1 MPRPRGTAP
10 IPASPMPRPRG
21 TDPVPA
27 GPILRP
33 RGTDSIPAGTG
44 YHFWRFFTIIQ
55 IMIPKEE

>member
-1 MPRPRGTAP
+1 
-10 IPASPMPRPRG
+10 MPRPRG

-44 YHFWRFFTIIQ
+44 YHFWWFFTIIQ